1 MAIQIVRGALM
12 TSDYTDHQARSVGQG
27 AWVVSSM
34 PGRTFD
40 LEQAVAAMRIAE
52 ITGEAKGLADLL
64 RVPLLEAVGRAMV
77 ASPWRSGGRSRRFP
91 LDLFGANHT
100 DGAAR

>member
-1 MAIQIVRGALM
+1 MAIQVVRGALM

-52 ITGEAKGLADLL
+52 LTGEARELADLL
-64 RVPLLEAVGRAMV
+64 KVPLLEAVGRAMV
-77 ASPWRSGGRSRRFP
+77 ASPWRAGRRPRRFP
-91 LDLFGANHT
+91 LDLFGANPIG
-100 DGAAR
+100 GATR